1 MLPQRA
7 FVETFTNGEGDTATG
22 RLEEG
27 RALTCRVDEAR
38 LDEAWGVVQVP
49 KAELHPLPQYAEEDP
64 LCHVRQHSLVI
75 LKESFTNIHCAS
87 SSFLK
92 PVSHIS

>member
-7 FVETFTNGEGDTATG
+7 FVETFTNGEGDAATG

-38 LDEAWGVVQVP
+38 IDEGSVVVHVP

-64 LCHVRQHSLVI
+64 LCHVRRYSLVI
-75 LKESFTNIHCAS
+75 LNESLTSIHCAS